1 MNLTAKDL
9 LERNDWSRERAEEEI
24 PIWIRS
30 WMRVLWQTM
39 SKAELK
45 SRRTRRAD
53 VWWEK
58 LEKIIWARETSTDSV
73 E

>member
-9 LERNDWSRERAEEEI
+9 LERNDWRREGAEEEI

-30 WMRVLWQTM
+30 WMRVLWQNM
-39 SKAELK
+39 LKAKLK

-53 VWWEK
+53 LWWKK
-58 LEKIIWARETSTDSV
+58 LQNIIWARETSTDSV
-73 E
+73 D